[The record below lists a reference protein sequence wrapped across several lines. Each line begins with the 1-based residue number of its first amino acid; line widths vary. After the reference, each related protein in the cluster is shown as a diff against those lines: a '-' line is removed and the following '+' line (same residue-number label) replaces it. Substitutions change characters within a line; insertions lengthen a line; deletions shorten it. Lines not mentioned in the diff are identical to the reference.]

1 MTAPA
6 TYPFTAEEDELI
18 EMIHDMG
25 PDFFFGTL
33 DAVLM
38 ESSGGVA
45 SHGGTLE
52 MYEGQ
57 AISSVTAADMIA
69 VALGE
74 QPSILNAKMRAVAD
88 TYAEDIREIEGIAD
102 LAERTLNVF
111 SDDAHPV
118 YAQCTCELGSRAA
131 FHDILNPLKERIA
144 SAKLRHSGKWV
155 ESDAQG
161 MFEVTMY
168 PDDETG
174 TLR

>member
-1 MTAPA
+1 MSSPA
-6 TYPFTAEEDELI
+6 TYPFTAEKDELI

-38 ESSGGVA
+38 EANGGLV
-45 SHGGTLE
+45 SHGVTLE

-57 AISSVTAADMIA
+57 AISSVTAVDMIA

-74 QPSILNAKMRAVAD
+74 SATMLDAGMLAVAE

-102 LAERTLNVF
+102 LAERTLKVF
-111 SDDAHPV
+111 SEDAHPI
-118 YAQCTCELGSRAA
+118 YGKCTGELGSRAA
-131 FHDILNPLKERIA
+131 FHEILNPLKDTIA
-144 SAKLRHSGKWV
+144 SAKLRHPAEWV

-168 PDDETG
+168 PDDEG
-174 TLR
+174 VVEK